1 MRLLDRPIS
10 TSDQIPYRF
19 CVISMEFLLLSR
31 RRSSSRNVPYGRP
44 NVSKF
49 AKLKFVVA
57 KFKFVVAKL
66 KFVVTI
72 LNSLSLN
79 FISLSLNFISL
90 SLT

>member
-1 MRLLDRPIS
+1 MKKLVENHEY
-10 TSDQIPYRF
+10 QIKDF
-19 CVISMEFLLLSR
+19 KVHLSR
-31 RRSSSRNVPYGRP
+31 QANHSQFTNFNFVFSPFTKLKNTSSGIYGRP

-57 KFKFVVAKL
+57 
-66 KFVVTI
+66 I

-79 FISLSLNFISL
+79 SNSL

>member
-1 MRLLDRPIS
+1 MSD
-10 TSDQIPYRF
+10 TSKPLVQ
-19 CVISMEFLLLSR
+19 E
-31 RRSSSRNVPYGRP
+31 YGRP

-66 KFVVTI
+66 KFVVAI
-72 LNSLSLN
+72 LS
-79 FISLSLNFISL
+79 SL

>member
-1 MRLLDRPIS
+1 MIYS
-10 TSDQIPYRF
+10 HYKAWAAY
-19 CVISMEFLLLSR
+19 
-31 RRSSSRNVPYGRP
+31 YGRP

-57 KFKFVVAKL
+57 
-66 KFVVTI
+66 I

-79 FISLSLNFISL
+79 SNSL